1 MGGRS
6 GYDVDPGHPVHVY
19 GTSRFHR
26 QSYYNFLNVP
36 NAWTTFFATDATY
49 VYHYEREIYDM
60 KKLKTYYVNSDD
72 DNLVYKISFVEDPAI
87 EQSFVY
93 FGKEKPVY
101 VSFENEERRMVYSP
115 VLIPSFPIYRRYGNE
130 EFNVVFEASAIEQLA
145 HNYLRD
151 GFQREWSRD
160 HESDIKGVTTVES
173 WIKTSNEDKSV
184 ALGLDPDLPIGTWFI
199 AASIQSDEIWK
210 KIKEGNWTGI
220 SVEALIS
227 LDDEIKLAK
236 EDMTKEQ
243 NVQLETVEVNDSF
256 WSKLVAIIKD
266 ALRSPEQAEEQ
277 AEAEAEAAVEDIKED
292 VVEEETPAEENL
304 EEEVPV
310 EEVAE
315 DAAAAAEEVAN
326 ENTSDPD
333 EEKAALEETIT
344 KLEEKIDELNGEI
357 EELKKQ
363 NQKLSKQPSTKEIKA
378 GSNNRS
384 QADTMAILRQ
394 LREGSYF
401 KR

>member
-1 MGGRS
+1 
-6 GYDVDPGHPVHVY
+6 
-19 GTSRFHR
+19 
-26 QSYYNFLNVP
+26 
-36 NAWTTFFATDATY
+36 
-49 VYHYEREIYDM
+49 M
-60 KKLKTYYVNSDD
+60 KKLRTYYVNPDD

-101 VSFENEERRMVYSP
+101 VSFENEERRLVYSP

-173 WIKTSNEDKSV
+173 WIKTSQEDKSI
-184 ALGLDPDLPIGTWFI
+184 ALGLNPDLPIGTWFI
-199 AASIQSDEIWK
+199 AASIQSDEVWK
-210 KIKEGNWTGI
+210 AIKEGNWTGI
-220 SVEALIS
+220 SIEALVT
-227 LDDEIKLAK
+227 LDDNKLAK
-236 EDMTKEQ
+236 EDMAKEE
-243 NVQLETVEVNDSF
+243 NVKLETIEVNEGF
-256 WSKLVAIIKD
+256 WSRLVNIIKE
-266 ALRSPEQAEEQ
+266 ALGTPEQPAEE
-277 AEAEAEAAVEDIKED
+277 AEAEAEE
-292 VVEEETPAEENL
+292 VVEEIKEETVEETVDEAM

-315 DAAAAAEEVAN
+315 DAAAAAEEIA
-326 ENTSDPD
+326 EEAATDP
-333 EEKAALEETIT
+333 EAEKAALEETIT
-344 KLEEKIDELNGEI
+344 RLEEKVDELNGEI

-378 GSNNRS
+378 GAQRTH
-384 QADTMAILRQ
+384 AETMEILRQ
-394 LREGSYF
+394 LHGQ
-401 KR
+401 K

>member
-1 MGGRS
+1 
-6 GYDVDPGHPVHVY
+6 
-19 GTSRFHR
+19 
-26 QSYYNFLNVP
+26 
-36 NAWTTFFATDATY
+36 
-49 VYHYEREIYDM
+49 M
-60 KKLKTYYVNSDD
+60 KKLKTYYVTPDS

-101 VSFENEERRMVYSP
+101 VSMESDEKRMVYSP
-115 VLIPSFPIYRRYGNE
+115 VLIPSFPIYRRMEDE

-173 WIKTSNEDKSV
+173 WIKTSQEDKSI

-199 AASIQSDEIWK
+199 AASIQSDDVWK
-210 KIKEGNWTGI
+210 TIKEGNWTGI
-220 SVEALIS
+220 SVEALIT
-227 LDDEIKLAK
+227 LDENKIEKQDMAK
-236 EDMTKEQ
+236 EE
-243 NVQLETVEVNDSF
+243 NVQLETVEVNEGF
-256 WSKLVAIIKD
+256 WQRLVNIIKE
-266 ALRSPEQAEEQ
+266 ALGTPEQPAE
-277 AEAEAEAAVEDIKED
+277 EAEAEAVEVVEDIKED
-292 VVEEETPAEENL
+292 VVEETVEEEAL

-315 DAAAAAEEVAN
+315 DAAAAAEEIA
-326 ENTSDPD
+326 EEAATDP
-333 EEKAALEETIT
+333 EAEKAALEETIT
-344 KLEEKIDELNGEI
+344 RLEEKIDELNGEI

-378 GSNNRS
+378 GAQRTH
-384 QADTMAILRQ
+384 AETMEILRQ
-394 LREGSYF
+394 LHGQ
-401 KR
+401 K